1 MDNNLPDIIDT
12 LTDLEQRILNGLLGE
27 GIPIQELAEEL
38 RLSEDTISKL
48 ADKLWLSLSVE
59 SKQQF
64 ISFWKST

>member
-12 LTDLEQRILNGLLGE
+12 LTDLEQRILIGLLGE